1 MNKKLL
7 AKITVGLLS
16 FASAFGFERLS
27 TNELLIS
34 YLENDTELK
43 NLTIKAKKAEL
54 SLDKTEIENGFD
66 ISLSTGEVTLK
77 TSSDGV
83 NFSVKPNVTAKIPQ
97 ANNLEITGKA
107 TLDGGNSED
116 TAFST
121 TDAGISLS
129 VDIIS
134 STALK
139 QKITLLKAERT
150 VTEAKRALEN
160 QALTA
165 EKEFY
170 TSLKEILNSTADLIS
185 KQSDL
190 YEDTISFEKIKAQG
204 YTASSSSYRLAQMK
218 VQKDKYDIESDFHSL
233 CHDYIVF
240 YKKCGY
246 DIQIDDE
253 TNFFELIPDDI
264 PIVEAQNIDN
274 FEPDSYTET
283 EAALWN
289 HKINAMERESEKF
302 FSLAATGGFTFKN
315 SNTSSNTVDAGVTAT
330 IGGTSLSAGVNIP
343 IATKDEGTGPA
354 FTFSAAVSPNT
365 FKKNEI
371 TKQQNELDEEAENLA
386 IATSRQN
393 FGTAAVSQRQNLKDI
408 QWSKETNESNY
419 QIYSK
424 MEEDMES
431 WYKQGFITESE
442 YLSAQTNARNYKV
455 QLLIDDINLIIY
467 NNEIQLMFVK

>member
-1 MNKKLL
+1 MNKKLF
-7 AKITVGLLS
+7 AKIILGLLT
-16 FASAFGFERLS
+16 FTSAFCFERLS

-54 SLDKTEIENGFD
+54 SLDETEIENGFA
-66 ISLSTGEVTLK
+66 INLSTGEVTLK
-77 TSSDGV
+77 TSADGMD
-83 NFSVKPNVTAKIPQ
+83 FSVKPSVTAKIPQ

-107 TLDGGNSED
+107 TISGGNLENT
-116 TAFST
+116 TAVT
-121 TDAGISLS
+121 KDAGVSFS

-134 STALK
+134 STELR

-170 TSLKEILNSTADLIS
+170 TSLKKILNSTADLIS
-185 KQSDL
+185 KQSNL

-204 YTASSSSYRLAQMK
+204 YTESSSSYRLAQMK
-218 VQKDKYDIESDFHSL
+218 VQRDKYSIDSDFHSL

-264 PIVEAQNIDN
+264 PLVEAQNIDD

-283 EAALWN
+283 ETALWN

-302 FSLAATGGFTFKN
+302 FSLAAKGGFTFNN
-315 SNTSSNTVDAGVTAT
+315 SNTSSNTVDAGVVAK
-330 IGGTSLSAGVNIP
+330 IGGTNLSAGVNIP
-343 IATKDEGTGPA
+343 IAAKNEGTGPA
-354 FTFSAAVSPNT
+354 FTFSAAVTPNT

-371 TKQQNELDEEAENLA
+371 TKQQNKLDEEAENLA

-393 FGTAAVSQRQNLKDI
+393 FGTVTVNQRQNLKDI
-408 QWSKETNESNY
+408 QWSKKTNESNY

-424 MEEDMES
+424 MEEDMKN
-431 WYKQGFITESE
+431 WYKKGFITESE

-455 QLLIDDINLIIY
+455 QMLIDDINLIIY
-467 NNEIQLMFVK
+467 NNEIQLIFVK